1 MLGLLPDWLRERIQ
15 DQLDRIIHASMA
27 LTVALTVAFTGMSL
41 EDLVLIIPALVSVTI
56 SILAWI
62 ARRQDRKRRIEIY
75 QQEERK
81 RTEAMQ
87 AYLESLNGKA
97 TTSSAVM
104 AQQAVSKASKMG
116 VGELDAQ
123 H

>member
-1 MLGLLPDWLRERIQ
+1 MSGLLPDWLRERIQ
-15 DQLDRIIHASMA
+15 DQLDRIIHASM
-27 LTVALTVAFTGMSL
+27 ALTVAFTGMSL

-87 AYLESLNGKA
+87 AYLESGKS

-116 VGELDAQ
+116 EGELDEQ
-123 H
+123 D

>member
-15 DQLDRIIHASMA
+15 DQLDWIIHASMA

-97 TTSSAVM
+97 TTYSAVM
-104 AQQAVSKASKMG
+104 AQQAVSKASKME

>member
-1 MLGLLPDWLRERIQ
+1 MSGILPDWLRERIQ
-15 DQLDRIIHASMA
+15 DQLDRIIHASM
-27 LTVALTVAFTGMSL
+27 ALTVAFTGMSL

-87 AYLESLNGKA
+87 AYLESGKA

-116 VGELDAQ
+116 EGELDEQ

>member
-15 DQLDRIIHASMA
+15 DQLDRIVHASM
-27 LTVALTVAFTGMSL
+27 ALTVAFTGMSL

-87 AYLESLNGKA
+87 AYLESMNGKA

-116 VGELDAQ
+116 EGELDEQ